1 MAPIHGSLSTR
12 QIMNND
18 PFMRPP
24 FVEPVVFFEEALRNE
39 LLEYGHYIEL
49 LRDQQKLI
57 LEENLM
63 ELPANIEAISQQI
76 NRIEFCL
83 KQIDY
88 WEGETL
94 CSMRAES
101 DLPDAQL
108 MEQLPENHRIL
119 IHALL
124 NEISLCLS
132 KVDELN
138 NQNQQLELRS
148 QSLR

>member
-1 MAPIHGSLSTR
+1 MFENSKPCPAPVQAIDRLA
-12 QIMNND
+12 
-18 PFMRPP
+18 
-24 FVEPVVFFEEALRNE
+24 EALREE
-39 LLEYGHYIEL
+39 LLEYGHLLEL
-49 LRDQQKLI
+49 LREQQELI

-63 ELPANIEAISQQI
+63 ELPANIDAISQQI

-108 MEQLPENHRIL
+108 MEQLQENYRIL

-138 NQNQQLELRS
+138 NHNQQLELRS
-148 QSLR
+148 QILR